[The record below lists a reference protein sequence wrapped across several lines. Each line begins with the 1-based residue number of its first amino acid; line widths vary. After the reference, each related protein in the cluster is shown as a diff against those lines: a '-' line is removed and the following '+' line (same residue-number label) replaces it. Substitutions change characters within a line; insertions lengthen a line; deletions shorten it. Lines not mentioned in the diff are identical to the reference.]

1 MDIKKKKNDGRVEYG
16 QTKTISVLLIRGYIY
31 IYILSLIV
39 EELQFDF
46 ERKFEN
52 ELFLYHHYYFDP
64 TGILSSKL
72 REQNYLFIV
81 INANK

>member
-1 MDIKKKKNDGRVEYG
+1 M
-16 QTKTISVLLIRGYIY
+16 
-31 IYILSLIV
+31 
-39 EELQFDF
+39 EELKFDF

-81 INANK
+81 INANR